1 MKYVAAYML
10 LALKGEEN
18 IDNAK
23 LKALLEGCDCEVNED
38 SLTSVISALK
48 GKKLNEL
55 INNGLGKVCAM
66 GGGSGSGAAG
76 AGAGAAEEKEEE
88 KEEEEE
94 EESVEEESVDMD
106 MGGLF
111 DF

>member
-23 LKALLEGCDCEVNED
+23 LKALLEACDCDVNED
-38 SLTSVISALK
+38 SLNAVVNALK
-48 GKKLNEL
+48 GKRLDEL
-55 INNGLGKVCAM
+55 INNGLGKVSSMA
-66 GGGSGSGAAG
+66 GGSGGAGSGAA
-76 AGAGAAEEKEEE
+76 AAEEKAEEA
-88 KEEEEE
+88 EE
-94 EESVEEESVDMD
+94 EESEEEVEEESVDMD